1 MIHRALR
8 VIRQYHDL
16 SIAKLATDLQ
26 LPKPYIDG
34 IEKGTKPVTEEI
46 LQKYSDLF
54 DIPMT
59 SLVMF
64 SSHISNEKRLAK
76 KVRTSLAGKVLKIA
90 EWTISKDEKIE
101 A

>member
-1 MIHRALR
+1 M
-8 VIRQYHDL
+8 
-16 SIAKLATDLQ
+16 SIAKLALELQ
-26 LPKPYIDG
+26 LPKPYIDS
-34 IEKGTKPVTEEI
+34 IEKGTKPVTQET

-54 DIPMT
+54 DIPMS

-64 SSHISNEKRLAK
+64 SSHISNEKRIAK
-76 KVRTSLAGKVLKIA
+76 KVRTSLAGKILKIA